1 VIQALKRPSARLR
14 LTALY
19 GVLFLVAGAMLLGLT
34 YLLVR
39 QTLPSPRSGLSLITA
54 NGTTEQPFL
63 SQFPGADAT
72 TVQIFGQAQQ
82 QVLGTFLL
90 ESGVALVLMA
100 MISVLLGWIVA
111 GRVLAP
117 VHQITA
123 TARRLSQANL
133 HERIALAGPDDEIKE
148 LADTFDGMLARLDV
162 AFESQQRFVAN
173 ASHELRT
180 PLTTQRALVDVNLA
194 DPHASPAQLRATLEK
209 IRTVTDESE
218 HLVMSLLALAKS
230 ERGLEHRTSV
240 DLAALAQGVVEQGGG
255 LHIKTSLQPAVV
267 AGDPAL
273 LQRMVGNLVD
283 NATRYN
289 LDHGWILMATGVSD
303 GHAFFRVSN
312 SGRKIPDHSVSL
324 LFEPFRR
331 LDGDRLSDRGG
342 AGLGL
347 SIVRAIAT
355 AHGGQASATPLDE
368 GGLTVLVTLP
378 SAEDSHFPSP
388 ARVGEPGPS
397 AHASGASVPG
407 ERLRR

>member
-1 VIQALKRPSARLR
+1 MIRALKRPSARLR

-19 GVLFLVAGAMLLGLT
+19 GALFLVAGAMLLGLT
-34 YLLVR
+34 YFLVL
-39 QTLPSPRSGLSLITA
+39 QALPGA
-54 NGTTEQPFL
+54 GTTLLGKGGNVPLVQSSPPP
-63 SQFPGADAT
+63 SVFPGNLTA
-72 TVQIFGQAQQ
+72 VQIAGQAQQ
-82 QVLGTFLL
+82 QVLGTFLI
-90 ESGVALVLMA
+90 ESGVAIVLMA

-133 HERIALAGPDDEIKE
+133 HERIGLTGPDDEIKE
-148 LADTFDGMLARLDV
+148 LADTFDGMLARLDA

-194 DPHASPAQLRATLEK
+194 DTNASPAQLRATLEK
-209 IRTVTDESE
+209 VRTVTDESE

-230 ERGLEHRTSV
+230 ERGLQHRAPV
-240 DLAALAQGVVEQGGG
+240 DLATVAEG
-255 LHIKTSLQPAVV
+255 LLGQISPNGASPLRIESRLEPAVV
-267 AGDPAL
+267 SGDRAL
-273 LQRMVGNLVD
+273 LQRMIGNLVD

-289 LDHGWILMATGVSD
+289 IRNGWITVATGVED
-303 GHAFFRVSN
+303 GHAFVSVSN
-312 SGRKIPDHSVSL
+312 SGREIPAEAIPT

-355 AHGGQASATPLDE
+355 AHSGQVRAKPFDE
-368 GGLTVLVTLP
+368 GGLQISITV
-378 SAEDSHFPSP
+378 P
-388 ARVGEPGPS
+388 AAP
-397 AHASGASVPG
+397 VPNG
-407 ERLRR
+407 RS

>member
-1 VIQALKRPSARLR
+1 

-19 GVLFLVAGAMLLGLT
+19 GALFLVAGAMLLGLT
-34 YLLVR
+34 YFLVR
-39 QTLPSPRSGLSLITA
+39 QTLPQPGVGITYAKTGGVQLPPSQLPSP
-54 NGTTEQPFL
+54 
-63 SQFPGADAT
+63 FPGTETA
-72 TVQIFGQAQQ
+72 VQLIGQAQQ
-82 QVLGTFLL
+82 QVLGTLLL

-100 MISVLLGWIVA
+100 MISVLLGWIIA

-123 TARRLSQANL
+123 AARRLSQANL
-133 HERIALAGPDDEIKE
+133 HERIGLNGPQDEIKE
-148 LADTFDGMLARLDV
+148 LADTFDAMLARLDT
-162 AFESQQRFVAN
+162 AFDSQQRFVAN

-194 DPHASPAQLRATLEK
+194 DPNASPAQLRATLEK

-230 ERGLEHRTSV
+230 ERGLDHRTPV
-240 DLAALAQGVVEQGGG
+240 DLATLAHTSVEGFSPSPSGGGPGGG
-255 LHIKTSLQPAVV
+255 LHVDTSLEPAMV
-267 AGDPAL
+267 AGDRAL
-273 LQRMVGNLVD
+273 LQRMLGNLVD

-289 LDHGWILMATGVSD
+289 LDDGWIRMATGTSN
-303 GHAFFRVSN
+303 GHAFVRVSN
-312 SGRKIPDHSVSL
+312 SGRKIPDQAVSL

-347 SIVRAIAT
+347 SIVRAIAS
-355 AHGGQASATPLDE
+355 AHGGHASATPLDE

-378 SAEDSHFPSP
+378 STGSP
-388 ARVGEPGPS
+388 QGS
-397 AHASGASVPG
+397 
-407 ERLRR
+407 

>member
-1 VIQALKRPSARLR
+1 VQ
-14 LTALY
+14 
-19 GVLFLVAGAMLLGLT
+19 
-34 YLLVR
+34 
-39 QTLPSPRSGLSLITA
+39 LI
-54 NGTTEQPFL
+54 
-63 SQFPGADAT
+63 
-72 TVQIFGQAQQ
+72 GQAQQ
-82 QVLGTFLL
+82 QVLGTLLL

-100 MISVLLGWIVA
+100 MISVLLGWIIA

-123 TARRLSQANL
+123 AARRLSQANL
-133 HERIALAGPDDEIKE
+133 HERIALTGPKDEIKE
-148 LADTFDGMLARLDV
+148 LADTFDAMLARLDA
-162 AFESQQRFVAN
+162 AFDSQQRFVAN

-194 DPHASPAQLRATLEK
+194 DPSASPAQLRATLEK

-230 ERGLEHRTSV
+230 ERGLDHRTQV
-240 DLAALAQGVVEQGGG
+240 DLAALAQGAVDQSR
-255 LHIKTSLQPAVV
+255 SLRIDASLEPAPV
-267 AGDPAL
+267 AGDRAL
-273 LQRMVGNLVD
+273 LQRMLGNLVD

-289 LDHGWILMATGVSD
+289 VEDGWIRMATGTSS
-303 GHAFFRVSN
+303 GHAFVEVSN
-312 SGRKIPDHSVSL
+312 SGRKIPDQAVSL

-355 AHGGQASATPLDE
+355 AHGGQATATPLDE

-378 SAEDSHFPSP
+378 SNGSP
-388 ARVGEPGPS
+388 QGS
-397 AHASGASVPG
+397 
-407 ERLRR
+407 

>member
-1 VIQALKRPSARLR
+1 VIQALKRPSARFR

-19 GVLFLVAGAMLLGLT
+19 GGLFLVGGAMLLGLT
-34 YLLVR
+34 YFLVR
-39 QTLPSPRSGLSLITA
+39 QTLPSPGTGLTVTRQ
-54 NGTTEQPFL
+54 NGIFVQPFP
-63 SQFPGADAT
+63 SPFPGTEAT
-72 TVQIFGQAQQ
+72 AVQIFGQAQQ

-100 MISVLLGWIVA
+100 IISVLLGWIVA

-133 HERIALAGPDDEIKE
+133 HERIALTGPDDEIKE
-148 LADTFDGMLARLDV
+148 LADTFDGMLARLDA
-162 AFESQQRFVAN
+162 AFDSQQRFVAN

-194 DPHASPAQLRATLEK
+194 DPNASPAQLRATLEK

-230 ERGLEHRTSV
+230 ERGVDHRTPV
-240 DLAALAQGVVEQGGG
+240 DLATLAQATLDQSPYPAREGVQGGG
-255 LHIKTSLQPAVV
+255 LRMDTSLQPAVV
-267 AGDPAL
+267 AGDRAL
-273 LQRMVGNLVD
+273 LQRMLGNLVD

-289 LDHGWILMATGVSD
+289 LQDGWIRIATGASN
-303 GHAFFRVSN
+303 GHAFLRVSN
-312 SGRKIPDHSVSL
+312 CGRKIPGHAVSL

-355 AHGGQASATPLDE
+355 AHGGQASATPLEE
-368 GGLTVLVTLP
+368 GGLMVTVTIP
-378 SAEDSHFPSP
+378 ANGSAQGS
-388 ARVGEPGPS
+388 
-397 AHASGASVPG
+397 
-407 ERLRR
+407 